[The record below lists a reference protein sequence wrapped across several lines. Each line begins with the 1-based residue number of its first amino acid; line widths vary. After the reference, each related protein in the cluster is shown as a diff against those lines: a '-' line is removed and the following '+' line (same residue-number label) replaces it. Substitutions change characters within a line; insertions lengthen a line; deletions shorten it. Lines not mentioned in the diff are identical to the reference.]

1 MGSIPIWGTM
11 SFYIGLNTPI
21 LTNEH
26 LTIIWSNKELN
37 PDFKALQKIVTTLD
51 QGIAYQAFNKVDSF
65 VIPIG
70 QSSRFGLNEDQ
81 KVILISPTTFLMQLF
96 YMFRWWHSSHWEFT
110 PHITV
115 TDLPKVLPEKIQITG
130 IYLQVK
136 DG

>member
-1 MGSIPIWGTM
+1 M

-26 LTIIWSNKELN
+26 LTIIWSNKDLN
-37 PDFKALQKIVTTLD
+37 HDFKALQKIVTTLD

-65 VIPIG
+65 VTPIG
-70 QSSRFGLNEDQ
+70 QSSRFGFTGDQ
-81 KVILISPTTFLMQLF
+81 KVILISPDPILMQLF
-96 YMFRWWHSSHWEFT
+96 NMFYWWHSSHWEFT

-115 TDLPKVLPEKIQITG
+115 AELPKVLPEKIQITG
-130 IYLQVK
+130 IYLKVK